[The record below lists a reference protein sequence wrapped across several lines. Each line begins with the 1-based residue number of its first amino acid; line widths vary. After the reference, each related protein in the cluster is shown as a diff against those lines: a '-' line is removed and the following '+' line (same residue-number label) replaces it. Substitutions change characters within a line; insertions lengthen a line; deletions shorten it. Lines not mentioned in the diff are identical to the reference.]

1 VIRLLAD
8 ENIPL
13 ETIRALRGAGHD
25 VFSANESTPGASDHS
40 HIARG
45 IEEDRLILTF
55 DLDFGL
61 LAATA
66 FPKPTAGVLRLR
78 LAPQNPDEVTTL
90 VQALLARPEIVW
102 RGHLSIADRVHLRQR
117 PL

>member
-25 VFSANESTPGASDHS
+25 VFSANESTPGASDDS
-40 HIARG
+40 HVARG
-45 IEEDRLILTF
+45 IEEDHLILTF

-66 FPKPTAGVLRLR
+66 FPKPTAGVLLLR

>member
-1 VIRLLAD
+1 MRLLAD

-13 ETIRALRGAGHD
+13 EAIRALRDAGHD
-25 VFSANESTPGASDHS
+25 VFSASASAPGAPDSAHL
-40 HIARG
+40 ARAS
-45 IEEDRLILTF
+45 EEDRLIVTF

-66 FPKPTAGVLRLR
+66 LPKPTAGVLLLR
-78 LAPQNPDEVTTL
+78 LAPQNPEEVTIL
-90 VQALLARPEIVW
+90 LQALLARPDVVW
-102 RGHLSIADRVHLRQR
+102 RGHLSLVDRVHLRQR

>member
-1 VIRLLAD
+1 MRLLAD

-13 ETIRALRGAGHD
+13 EAIRALRDAGHD
-25 VFSANESTPGASDHS
+25 VFSASESARGVSDDA
-40 HIARG
+40 HIARA

-55 DLDFGL
+55 DLDFGQ

-66 FPKPTAGVLRLR
+66 SPKPAAGVLLLR
-78 LAPQNPDEVTTL
+78 LEPQNPEEVTTL
-90 VQALLARPEIVW
+90 LQALLARPEIVW
-102 RGHLSIADRVHLRQR
+102 RGHLSIVDRIHLRQR

>member
-13 ETIRALRGAGHD
+13 ETIRALRSDGHD
-25 VFSANESTPGASDHS
+25 VFSASESAQGASDNA
-40 HIARG
+40 HIARA

-66 FPKPTAGVLRLR
+66 FPKPTAGVLLLR

-102 RGHLSIADRVHLRQR
+102 RRQLSIADRVHLRQR